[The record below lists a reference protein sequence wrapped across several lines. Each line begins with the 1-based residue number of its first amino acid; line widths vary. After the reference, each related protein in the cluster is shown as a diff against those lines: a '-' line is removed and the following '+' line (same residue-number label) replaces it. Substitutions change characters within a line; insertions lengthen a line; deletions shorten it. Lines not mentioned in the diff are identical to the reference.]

1 MSGKSIFL
9 TMKRSTKVISV
20 KKKELT
26 KIDSRDV
33 NKILLSKKVPY
44 GTKNS
49 FKYFIW
55 YNDGDSR
62 PLYIELPQIIKYAK
76 YFDTNK
82 AISLKVID
90 EKNVKKICLKLRK
103 KLAA

>member
-26 KIDSRDV
+26 KIDSRDA
-33 NKILLSKKVPY
+33 NKILLSKKVPH

-82 AISLKVID
+82 TISLKVID

>member
-1 MSGKSIFL
+1 MFL
-9 TMKRSTKVISV
+9 TMKRSTQVISV
-20 KKKELT
+20 KKKQKKLT

-33 NKILLSKKVPY
+33 NKILLSKKVPH
-44 GTKNS
+44 GRKNS

-76 YFDTNK
+76 HFDTNK
-82 AISLKVID
+82 TISLKVIH
-90 EKNVKKICLKLRK
+90 ERHVKKIC
-103 KLAA
+103 

>member
-1 MSGKSIFL
+1 MFL
-9 TMKRSTKVISV
+9 TMKRSTQVISV
-20 KKKELT
+20 KKKQKKLT

-33 NKILLSKKVPY
+33 NKILLSKKVPH
-44 GTKNS
+44 GRKNS

-76 YFDTNK
+76 HFDTNK
-82 AISLKVID
+82 TISLKVIH
-90 EKNVKKICLKLRK
+90 ERNVKKICLKLRK